1 MCNLGYREIKTVL
14 SLVTLVLCMEGS
26 YKLHL
31 PFVGVDNGIFAVAA
45 STAPSHK
52 RIIRKKNLCI
62 VMLASKCWLGNVVY
76 CNMICRTPIQ

>member
-1 MCNLGYREIKTVL
+1 MYNLGYREIKPVL

-45 STAPSHK
+45 SIAPSHK
-52 RIIRKKNLCI
+52 RII
-62 VMLASKCWLGNVVY
+62 NVVY